1 MKFVTVQNSVISRCV
16 SMPGN
21 SPPELPV
28 MIDVMPVAVRSF
40 LSPDIRAAVPGI
52 VADRKINASLAREI
66 SAVIME
72 EEKKQNTLVVA
83 F

>member
-1 MKFVTVQNSVISRCV
+1 
-16 SMPGN
+16 
-21 SPPELPV
+21 

-52 VADRKINASLAREI
+52 VADRKINASLPGEI

-72 EEKKQNTLVVA
+72 EEKKQNTPVVA